1 VTPVATT
8 AERVAQHV
16 YLVDGGAKRDI
27 LVELMGNPDLS
38 RAIVFTRTKRG
49 ADKVAQH
56 LEGAGVGADAI
67 HGNKSQSQ
75 RERALDAFRRGRT
88 RVLVATDIAARG
100 IDVDGV
106 SHVVNYELP
115 ETPEAY
121 VHRIGRTARA
131 GASGQA
137 ISLCDNGERPLLRAI
152 EKLTRQS
159 LPVTDRRSAEAR
171 LDEGAGRPKG
181 KHSRGAPQATTRNGP
196 ARPRREAPRAD
207 VKPGSGR
214 PTGAKARPE
223 KGEEAGGGFRSRP
236 RRGPRREAR
245 ASS

>member
-1 VTPVATT
+1 VATT

-16 YLVDGGAKRDI
+16 YLVDGGAKREV
-27 LVELMGNPDLS
+27 LVELMRNPDLS

-56 LEGAGVGADAI
+56 LEAAGVGAEAI

-75 RERALDAFRRGRT
+75 RERALDGFRRGRT

-137 ISLCDNGERPLLRAI
+137 ISLCENGERQLLRAI

-171 LDEGAGRPKG
+171 QDESAGRPNG
-181 KHSRGAPQATTRNGP
+181 KSSRGGLQPKRNGS
-196 ARPRREAPRAD
+196 ARPRRDASRSD
-207 VKPGSGR
+207 TKPTGAR
-214 PTGAKARPE
+214 PTGAIARPE
-223 KGEEAGGGFRSRP
+223 KREEASGGFRSRP
-236 RRGPRREAR
+236 RRSQRREAR
-245 ASS
+245 ATS